1 MRGVN
6 ARTLRPISA
15 YARRRRLRPPALGVS
30 PSGVA
35 RLARAR
41 SPSRTARLHLCMN
54 WKPWSL
60 GTVDEERRVEVGEA
74 TPIAT
79 VRNGSGATG
88 LLYLDAVMVAE

>member
-1 MRGVN
+1 
-6 ARTLRPISA
+6 
-15 YARRRRLRPPALGVS
+15 
-30 PSGVA
+30 
-35 RLARAR
+35 
-41 SPSRTARLHLCMN
+41 MN